1 MQDERIAALEH
12 ALGFLGAY
20 TELAGGFLARR
31 FRQEAWPQLQRLL
44 ARGPDTPLASSELLA
59 PAVVHRAQL
68 SVVSFL
74 QRYC

>member
-1 MQDERIAALEH
+1 VQDERIALLEH

-44 ARGPDTPLASSELLA
+44 ARGPDTPLAASEPLA
-59 PAVVHRAQL
+59 PAVVTRAQL
-68 SVVSFL
+68 SVVTFL
-74 QRYC
+74 QRYR